1 MADISK
7 PVLTARPRQM
17 PIPAEPFLHGT
28 EKVAGA
34 FSPPTQRF
42 PLLVSVRVFLL
53 AETVQTCY
61 FSEAFGR
68 PGLRHAIGPM
78 TKAMRKR
85 MKAPNKSESVQ
96 KAVLSAGEGGGGIG
110 LCIVV
115 LRIFWRIMR
124 HATIMNACLCKNG
137 WKIDLD
143 GIS

>member
-34 FSPPTQRF
+34 FFPPTQRF

-85 MKAPNKSESVQ
+85 MKASNKSESVQ
-96 KAVLSAGEGGGGIG
+96 KAVLSAGEGGENRTLHCGSENF
-110 LCIVV
+110 LED
-115 LRIFWRIMR
+115 
-124 HATIMNACLCKNG
+124 HEACHYHECMFV
-137 WKIDLD
+137 
-143 GIS
+143 

>member
-1 MADISK
+1 MADIRK

-17 PIPAEPFLHGT
+17 PIPAEPFFNGT

-34 FSPPTQRF
+34 FPPPTQRF
-42 PLLVSVRVFLL
+42 PLPVSVRVFLL

-68 PGLRHAIGPM
+68 PGLRHAIGLM

-96 KAVLSAGEGGGGIG
+96 KAVLSTREGGVGG
-110 LCIVV
+110 
-115 LRIFWRIMR
+115 
-124 HATIMNACLCKNG
+124 
-137 WKIDLD
+137 
-143 GIS
+143 

>member
-96 KAVLSAGEGGGGIG
+96 KAVLSAGEEEEEGGG
-110 LCIVV
+110 
-115 LRIFWRIMR
+115 
-124 HATIMNACLCKNG
+124 K
-137 WKIDLD
+137 
-143 GIS
+143 